1 MSSTELDEIEKA
13 KNEYFSSIARKNL
26 IDNNHIENMDLD
38 YVGISLNS
46 QQIKLLLLSKN
57 GNEFSYNNYKST
69 LLDKYSLYTDFGKRN
84 MYLSI
89 LRDLKNNKNV
99 TGTTLE
105 VIKKLYEETKNNI
118 NIKSSEIEKIL
129 GKIFV
134 KLPENMQHI
143 FYDRLNNF
151 SMVAYNG
158 IKEENY
164 SDVRKLY
171 DNIINDYSCI
181 SLFDAVRYSDF
192 QNNNNIFE
200 NEAFREMLDFCY
212 DNDKFV
218 RINNL
223 LTLDDFP
230 RYLSKLSKDILKQR
244 YINYVDKLTNY
255 IGSYNTLNKRM
266 DRKPVIVSLDVL
278 DCIIDDKTK
287 KIKKSSWFKYFDIN
301 DLCDILKIARNN
313 LKNVNFVYT
322 EDLLCKEKRNEFEN
336 LIKEIKL
343 YEKNNKIKLIDSIG
357 IKLDVNLDTSLEEI
371 SSLFDYLLKF
381 KMPIN
386 ITSFEVC
393 ATVDMIFNNTKE
405 QIEILRE
412 RYIGDVCNL
421 INNYLFNK
429 KIEIYAL
436 TYSCVSDKNSLLL
449 DDINDERIKNKESC
463 LLTLYSGFY
472 DSKMNK
478 KYDNSDRTL
487 KKLKPITVNEKGV
500 ADTIYI
506 WIILILL
513 IVTICIVCILFK
525 KFM

>member
-1 MSSTELDEIEKA
+1 MEP
-13 KNEYFSSIARKNL
+13 
-26 IDNNHIENMDLD
+26 
-38 YVGISLNS
+38 
-46 QQIKLLLLSKN
+46 
-57 GNEFSYNNYKST
+57 
-69 LLDKYSLYTDFGKRN
+69 
-84 MYLSI
+84 
-89 LRDLKNNKNV
+89 LKV
-99 TGTTLE
+99 
-105 VIKKLYEETKNNI
+105 
-118 NIKSSEIEKIL
+118 
-129 GKIFV
+129 
-134 KLPENMQHI
+134 
-143 FYDRLNNF
+143 
-151 SMVAYNG
+151 
-158 IKEENY
+158 
-164 SDVRKLY
+164 
-171 DNIINDYSCI
+171 
-181 SLFDAVRYSDF
+181 
-192 QNNNNIFE
+192 
-200 NEAFREMLDFCY
+200 
-212 DNDKFV
+212 
-218 RINNL
+218 
-223 LTLDDFP
+223 
-230 RYLSKLSKDILKQR
+230 
-244 YINYVDKLTNY
+244 
-255 IGSYNTLNKRM
+255 
-266 DRKPVIVSLDVL
+266 
-278 DCIIDDKTK
+278 
-287 KIKKSSWFKYFDIN
+287 
-301 DLCDILKIARNN
+301 ARNN

-421 INNYLFNK
+421 INNYRFNK
-429 KIEIYAL
+429 KMKIDAL

-449 DDINDERIKNKESC
+449 DDINNERIKNKESC

-506 WIILILL
+506 WIILVLL
-513 IVTICIVCILFK
+513 IITICIVCILFK